1 MTATV
6 PVNGAALRERLLTSG
21 LSDRAYADRSGLGDA
36 AVRGM
41 LLRNEINGSVSI
53 ADLHRAAIEAGMTMG
68 ALFDP
73 QLLDEPAETPM
84 DDVAVLAQV
93 LHTQKQMHPEDRLA
107 LALGWDLDRLRAA
120 ITTLNARLSP
130 LGLRIHRN
138 TMGVTIRPADQR
150 AAIALD
156 RLTTYKE
163 ADDGIDHAAARILYA
178 TYRGTLSTTDLPKGH
193 MPRLGA
199 LSNRGAIT
207 VSSGVGARV
216 QLTDDVAYAFNVMP

>member
-6 PVNGAALRERLLTSG
+6 PVNGAALRERLLSSR

-53 ADLHRAAIEAGMTMG
+53 ADLRRAALEAGMTMG

-73 QLLDEPAETPM
+73 QLLDEPDDTPA
-84 DDVAVLAQV
+84 DDVTVLAQV
-93 LHTQKQMHPEDRLA
+93 LQAQKQMHPEDRLA
-107 LALGWDLDRLRAA
+107 LALGWDLDRLRDA
-120 ITTLNARLSP
+120 ITALDAHLLP
-130 LGLRIHRN
+130 LGLGIHRN
-138 TMGVTIRPADQR
+138 AMGVTIRPADQR
-150 AAIALD
+150 AALALD

-163 ADDGIDHAAARILYA
+163 ADDGIDHATARILYA
-178 TYRGTLSTTDLPKGH
+178 TYRGTLSSTDLPKGH
-193 MPRLGA
+193 MSRLGA

-207 VSSGVGARV
+207 VGSGVGERV
-216 QLTDDVAYAFNVMP
+216 RLTDDAAYAFDI